1 MRSDLNIAC
10 FQPVWSET
18 HRGTCKDSSPSGRR
32 RRDGR
37 EGGTGERLEW
47 RGKFALQAT
56 FARWIYLDQELL
68 FYPSVWEKWPPSHHD
83 HLLVNVLWCR
93 LKPGSLF
100 DCGYEIWRWKHVGL
114 CCSAARPPAPPP
126 AFVLFFAG
134 ILVFQEMI
142 TDLDPDSPSTFLETP
157 PSEARKDAK
166 NFHKRVWLSQGKR
179 TWKGI

>member
-1 MRSDLNIAC
+1 MRSDLNTAC

-114 CCSAARPPAPPP
+114 CCAAARPPAPPSICS
-126 AFVLFFAG
+126 LFCRYFSVSG
-134 ILVFQEMI
+134 DDYRSCSWLTIHLPGNTTLRGSQRCQEF
-142 TDLDPDSPSTFLETP
+142 P
-157 PSEARKDAK
+157 
-166 NFHKRVWLSQGKR
+166 
-179 TWKGI
+179 